1 MKLTELKQLIL
12 EIINENEVDYYVDRD
27 GNQFQTI
34 DVNYLQYPGEV
45 TVKYVGSDEPVEYKG
60 NFQADLK
67 SGMIERLKSEINE
80 AFFIGED
87 DIEEYDVVNEQDIK
101 EFIEFMREYQQQLN
115 EVDCDCLLE
124 AKYQGRTV
132 PLGKPMRGDSKK
144 FKVYVKN
151 PKTGKVVK
159 VNFGA
164 KGMNIKKN
172 NPVRRKAFRARHNCA
187 NPGPRTKARYW
198 SCRKW

>member
-1 MKLTELKQLIL
+1 MIKLVDLIS
-12 EIINENEVDYYVDRD
+12 EVEDPTITCEKCNWHWKVSQSEPSDVYVCHKCGHD
-27 GNQFQTI
+27 N
-34 DVNYLQYPGEV
+34 
-45 TVKYVGSDEPVEYKG
+45 SDIY
-60 NFQADLK
+60 
-67 SGMIERLKSEINE
+67 
-80 AFFIGED
+80 D
-87 DIEEYDVVNEQDIK
+87 DIEEYDVESEQDIK
-101 EFIEFMREYQQQLN
+101 EFIQFMKEYQQQLD
-115 EVDCDCLLE
+115 ESDCGCLFE

-151 PKTGKVVK
+151 PKGKVVK

-172 NPVRRKAFRARHNCA
+172 NPVRRKAFRARFNCDS
-187 NPGPRTKARYW
+187 PGPRTKARYW